1 MEKTLKQNDGLLGL
15 TMLNSKYKNKP
26 FNDVLVEMANSNLSM
41 EIITRLRELWDKTKN
56 IAGEVIH
63 IGKIIVSKILEFV
76 KENQNMAIGIAIGV
90 AIGMLV
96 NMIPIIGSL
105 LSPLATFIG
114 VTAGAING
122 MRMDRNKKSNME
134 ALIESAK
141 IFFKLLADIINSVRI
156 YWGNKEIK

>member
-15 TMLNSKYKNKP
+15 TMLNSKYKNKS

-90 AIGMLV
+90 AIGALI
-96 NMIPIIGSL
+96 NTIPVLGFF
-105 LSPLATFIG
+105 LSSLATILG
-114 VTAGAING
+114 VTVGGLKG
-122 MRMDRNKKSNME
+122 MRMDRKNDSYME
-134 ALIESAK
+134 ALIESANM
-141 IFFKLLADIINSVRI
+141 FFKLLADIINSVRI